1 MKLGRKVWNNR
12 ISWKVQWKVWKCVK
26 VKLTEKVEE
35 KSEKVWEKSEKVLE
49 KSGKVL

>member
-1 MKLGRKVWNNR
+1 MKS
-12 ISWKVQWKVWKCVK
+12 SWKIDRKVQWKVWKCVK
-26 VKLTEKVEE
+26 LIEKVEE